1 MPLECVQ
8 IPPGTI
14 LAGYRVESELGRGNN
29 GVVYLAEQQSLGRQ
43 VAFKILLPEL
53 AAEPG
58 YVESFLREARLAA
71 RLDHPYIVQAY
82 DAGATPEG
90 YYYFAMEL
98 VIGPSLEDVRRDSP
112 ELLTFELIFRLS
124 IELAEALD
132 YAWTVHK
139 MTHGDIKP
147 GNLLISEETGE
158 LKLTDLGLARV
169 SGSNTG
175 DDIMATPLYAAPEVI
190 RGETADVGVR
200 SDLYSFGI
208 MLYELLCGSP
218 PFVGSPQKVLEQHLF
233 SLPRPLAE
241 RNPDLDPALVA
252 FVEKL
257 IDKNPANRPASWLE
271 VRDFLATLL
280 EGLQNRPPVTLR
292 ELEPPELRRK
302 RHRRVFLFWFGGILL
317 AAGLAA
323 AVLLALRMMRF
334 EPTPLELP
342 PEPAATELPPQEEA
356 EKERVPELAVRFSSP
371 AAATPPESR
380 PAAPI
385 PESQTGSVP
394 VPAAVAAPK
403 PAPPAEASPAPEKN
417 DIVRTAVSTAEPRI
431 PRARRQ
437 RGFLSFDPPVSEP
450 VLQQRSRH
458 TVKLLSNFGNR
469 LNDEWTREAEAVIT
483 ESYRLMMQLET
494 RGLLTKEIDR
504 IDLLPSG
511 QGGSSWVS
519 NGPSGGVLRIAPDV
533 PPLRIARELGR
544 GIFEANRR
552 RYDLPNGLRR
562 EFGDA
567 FQYFVQQRL
576 YGKAEAQ
583 PQNRVLRH
591 CNHSLATFVLM
602 FKDLKMLR
610 QLRSRR

>member
-356 EKERVPELAVRFSSP
+356 EKEEGAGTGGPFLFSGGGDTAGEQTGRSDSGIPDRLRARPGGRRRPETGSAGRGLPCAGKKRYRADGRLHGGTAHPPGP
-371 AAATPPESR
+371 AAARLPELRPAGQRACPAAAEPAHGQTAVKLRQPPE
-380 PAAPI
+380 
-385 PESQTGSVP
+385 
-394 VPAAVAAPK
+394 
-403 PAPPAEASPAPEKN
+403 
-417 DIVRTAVSTAEPRI
+417 
-431 PRARRQ
+431 RRVDQ
-437 RGFLSFDPPVSEP
+437 RGGGG
-450 VLQQRSRH
+450 H
-458 TVKLLSNFGNR
+458 HGKLPA
-469 LNDEWTREAEAVIT
+469 D
-483 ESYRLMMQLET
+483 
-494 RGLLTKEIDR
+494 
-504 IDLLPSG
+504 
-511 QGGSSWVS
+511 
-519 NGPSGGVLRIAPDV
+519 
-533 PPLRIARELGR
+533 
-544 GIFEANRR
+544 
-552 RYDLPNGLRR
+552 
-562 EFGDA
+562 DA
-567 FQYFVQQRL
+567 
-576 YGKAEAQ
+576 A
-583 PQNRVLRH
+583 
-591 CNHSLATFVLM
+591 
-602 FKDLKMLR
+602 
-610 QLRSRR
+610 